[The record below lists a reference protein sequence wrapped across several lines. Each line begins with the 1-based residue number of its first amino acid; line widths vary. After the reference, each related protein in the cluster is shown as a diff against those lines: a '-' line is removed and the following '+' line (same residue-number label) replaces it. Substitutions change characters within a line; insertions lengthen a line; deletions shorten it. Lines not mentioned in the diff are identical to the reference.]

1 MNYRT
6 QNEYCC
12 DYYWSDEK
20 TFTPAVDHL
29 IDQIRNE
36 KKISRLVFF
45 GTTTDQTYETD
56 WKYIK
61 QQVGKYF
68 TKNPPLVTYVAQPV
82 LGDSSYAVEIHY
94 LRNTPV
100 EMNIKYKTFEDVQY
114 QIIDSDDR
122 KSVLIEGV
130 KSNLSYSVRKQSDEI
145 FRKIEMILLNE
156 NMQIEDIVRQ
166 WNYIGRIT
174 AIENDIQNYQAFND
188 ARSVFYNK
196 ANWNKHGY
204 PAATGIGMDCAGV
217 IVELIATRHKNDA
230 IKIAPVDNPMQIAAH
245 KYSQQVLIGK
255 YDERL
260 CGKSTPKFER
270 AKAVSCKHGYTC
282 FVSGTAALRGE
293 ESLTGKSCGC
303 QTDMTIEN
311 IELLISGD
319 NLKRYGISVQYPV
332 PMDFARVYIK
342 NPEEYKEASE
352 SVNNK
357 WKEVKALY
365 VKADVCRDELLVE
378 IEGMASSRFYV

>member
-20 TFTPAVDHL
+20 TFIPAIDHL
-29 IDQIRNE
+29 MDQIRNE
-36 KKISRLVFF
+36 KNLSRLVFF
-45 GTTTDQTYETD
+45 GTTTDQAYESE
-56 WKYIK
+56 WKYLK
-61 QQVGKYF
+61 TQVGRYF
-68 TKNPPLVTYVAQPV
+68 ENNPPLVTYVAQPV
-82 LGDSSYAVEIHY
+82 LGDSTYAVEVHY

-100 EMNIKYKTFEDVQY
+100 NMDITYKIFEDVQY
-114 QIIDSDDR
+114 QVIDSDDR

-130 KSNLSYSVRKQSDEI
+130 KSDLSYSIRKQSDEI

-156 NMQIEDIVRQ
+156 NMLIEDIVRQ

-188 ARSVFYNK
+188 ARSIFYNK
-196 ANWNKHGY
+196 ADWSKYGY

-217 IVELIATRHKNDA
+217 IVELIATQHKNDA
-230 IKIAPVDNPMQIAAH
+230 IRIAPIDNPLQIAAH
-245 KYSQQVLIGK
+245 QYSQQVLIGK
-255 YDERL
+255 NDERL
-260 CGKSTPKFER
+260 CSKSTPKFER
-270 AKAVSCKHGYTC
+270 AKAVSCEHGYTC
-282 FVSGTAALRGE
+282 FVSGTAAIRGE
-293 ESLTGKSCGC
+293 DSLTGKSCAL

-311 IELLISGD
+311 IELLISGE
-319 NLKRYGISVQYPV
+319 NLKRYGMTVRQAV

-342 NPEEYKEASE
+342 NSNEYKETFE
-352 SVNNK
+352 RVNDK
-357 WKEVKALY
+357 WKKVKALY